1 LDALPDTKQNRER
14 RISLLVN
21 QFDVFDMLLKHLE
34 YHDLLNRYEPVAASI
49 DNPGLFGAFR
59 ACLGAF
65 EATSGLLDQSIH
77 TLTKA
82 AELCEAAGNN
92 EGAAFAYAN
101 LQWTQIF
108 KGNLDQA
115 LILKEDV
122 LRKMDE
128 QFSLRWYV
136 YTLYGAALAYAGLG
150 HWDKAEEEGK
160 EALGVAQEFT
170 DKSLISEVAMTISHL
185 YTLKGDLEQATEYGE
200 LAEAKAQT
208 PTDQFMA
215 QMVLARVRCRTGERN
230 KGIEVLEESSQVAR
244 AAGPLLGQLPIA
256 WSLSEGYFLAGQY
269 DKARQT
275 AEEVLQTAQQCG
287 ARSYQ
292 GLAHRMLGEVALVT
306 NPGEASPHFVKA
318 TSIFKEV
325 KAENELALAYSGM
338 GRFHKRQG
346 NTAQARE
353 YLTKALEIFERL
365 GTLLEPDKVKKELA
379 ELAD

>member
-1 LDALPDTKQNRER
+1 
-14 RISLLVN
+14 
-21 QFDVFDMLLKHLE
+21 
-34 YHDLLNRYEPVAASI
+34 
-49 DNPGLFGAFR
+49 
-59 ACLGAF
+59 
-65 EATSGLLDQSIH
+65 
-77 TLTKA
+77 
-82 AELCEAAGNN
+82 
-92 EGAAFAYAN
+92 
-101 LQWTQIF
+101 
-108 KGNLDQA
+108 
-115 LILKEDV
+115 
-122 LRKMDE
+122 MDE

-160 EALGVAQEFT
+160 EALVVAQEFT
-170 DKSLISEVAMTISHL
+170 DKSLISEVAMTISNL

-292 GLAHRMLGEVALVT
+292 GVAHRMLGEVALVT
-306 NPGEASPHFVKA
+306 NPSEASPHFEKA

-325 KAENELALAYSGM
+325 KAENDLALAYSGM
-338 GRFHKRQG
+338 GRFHKLQG
-346 NTAQARE
+346 NAEQARE
-353 YLTKALEIFERL
+353 YLTKSLEIFERL
-365 GTLLEPDKVKKELA
+365 GTLIEPEKVREELA
-379 ELAD
+379 GLPQ